1 MQIVTSPSELRALRR
16 EWKGTVGFV
25 PTMGALHK
33 GHLTLIQ
40 KSKAQNE
47 KSIVSIFV
55 NPTQFGENED
65 FAHYPRKP
73 EADANICQKAGVDI
87 LFMPKAE
94 DIYFEEDEVLL
105 KAPQKSGFV
114 LEGAARPGHF
124 DGVLRVVL
132 KLLHLTSPTR
142 AYFGQKDTQQ
152 LLLIQKMAREL
163 FLPYEIVPCPT
174 ERDNDGL
181 ALSSRN
187 AYLSEAEKKEALKI
201 SASLKEATKHI
212 MTGELQ
218 SSQIKER
225 ALKVLEGVEVEYFE
239 IVDRNLMPLERI
251 IKGETIIL
259 VTARVGKVRLLDNLW
274 I

>member
-105 KAPQKSGFV
+105 KAPQKKWICFGGGG
-114 LEGAARPGHF
+114 EARAF
-124 DGVLRVVL
+124 
-132 KLLHLTSPTR
+132 
-142 AYFGQKDTQQ
+142 
-152 LLLIQKMAREL
+152 
-163 FLPYEIVPCPT
+163 
-174 ERDNDGL
+174 
-181 ALSSRN
+181 
-187 AYLSEAEKKEALKI
+187 
-201 SASLKEATKHI
+201 
-212 MTGELQ
+212 
-218 SSQIKER
+218 
-225 ALKVLEGVEVEYFE
+225 
-239 IVDRNLMPLERI
+239 
-251 IKGETIIL
+251 
-259 VTARVGKVRLLDNLW
+259 
-274 I
+274 